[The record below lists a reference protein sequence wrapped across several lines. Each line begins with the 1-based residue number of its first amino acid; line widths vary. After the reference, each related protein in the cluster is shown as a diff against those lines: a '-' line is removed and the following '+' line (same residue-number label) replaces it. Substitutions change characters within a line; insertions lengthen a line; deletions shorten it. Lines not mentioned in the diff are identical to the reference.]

1 MKLLKDILY
10 RTGIEEMVGNT
21 HIAIEHITFDSRK
34 VRNQSLY
41 LAQRGTQVDGHD
53 FIDAAIEKG
62 AIAIICEDLPE
73 HINDKVT
80 YVKVKDAQ
88 IALAN
93 LASNF
98 YDNPSKKLRLVG
110 ITGTNG
116 KTTVASLL
124 FKMYRSLGYKAGLLS
139 TVAVHI
145 NHEKFPASHTTPDAL
160 QINANLAKMVD
171 AGCRYAFMEV
181 SSHGIAQKRIDGL
194 SFVGGIFT
202 NISHDH
208 LDYHKTFDDYILAK
222 KRFFDILPSS
232 AFALVNKDDR
242 HGENMLRHTEARKF
256 RYAVKSMADFKAKI
270 VDNDFSGLHLQVNN
284 QEVFTKLIG
293 SFNAYNLLAVY
304 ACACLLGEEEMQVL
318 TALSTLTAVDGRFQF
333 FRSNNRVT
341 GIVDYAHTPDALK
354 NVLSTIQDIRT
365 GNEQVITVVGCG
377 GDRDKTKRPLMAEIA
392 CKLSNKVILTSDN
405 PRTEDPDAI
414 LVDMEKGVGPEHKSK
429 TVRITDRRE
438 AIKMACMLAQPGDI
452 ILIAGKGHEKYQEI
466 NGIKHNFDD
475 VAVLEESFE
484 NLGA

>member
-1 MKLLKDILY
+1 M
-10 RTGIEEMVGNT
+10 
-21 HIAIEHITFDSRK
+21 
-34 VRNQSLY
+34 
-41 LAQRGTQVDGHD
+41 
-53 FIDAAIEKG
+53 
-62 AIAIICEDLPE
+62 
-73 HINDKVT
+73 
-80 YVKVKDAQ
+80 
-88 IALAN
+88 
-93 LASNF
+93 
-98 YDNPSKKLRLVG
+98 
-110 ITGTNG
+110 
-116 KTTVASLL
+116 
-124 FKMYRSLGYKAGLLS
+124 
-139 TVAVHI
+139 
-145 NHEKFPASHTTPDAL
+145 
-160 QINANLAKMVD
+160 
-171 AGCRYAFMEV
+171 
-181 SSHGIAQKRIDGL
+181 
-194 SFVGGIFT
+194 
-202 NISHDH
+202 
-208 LDYHKTFDDYILAK
+208 
-222 KRFFDILPSS
+222 
-232 AFALVNKDDR
+232 
-242 HGENMLRHTEARKF
+242 
-256 RYAVKSMADFKAKI
+256 
-270 VDNDFSGLHLQVNN
+270 NN